1 MIEIGVASVVVLA
14 GLVLGIGS
22 VFLSMWFLPTLI
34 RRLGMVTV
42 ITPANN
48 DKPLQGSLPGNNL
61 QSENKAGI
69 QPIKDAMADP
79 WTNLSFPI
87 ENPIITDAGITP
99 QTDTKTLIG
108 EPPNDQRP
116 GEQQVSVVQKSDWP
130 RTGNPNVNYGI
141 TTENLSAINQTVLD
155 MSVGSDS
162 TKKQDFVE
170 TELIAAIVTTL
181 YAYGLYQ
188 NESCQIKQ
196 IRLVN

>member
-48 DKPLQGSLPGNNL
+48 DRPLQGSLPGNNL

-69 QPIKDAMADP
+69 QPIEDAMAEP
-79 WTNLSFPI
+79 WTNLSIPA
-87 ENPIITDAGITP
+87 ENPMINDAGITP
-99 QTDTKTLIG
+99 QLDTKTLIG
-108 EPPNDQRP
+108 EPLNEQRP
-116 GEQQVSVVQKSDWP
+116 GEQQVSAVQNSGWTL
-130 RTGNPNVNYGI
+130 TGSQTNHG
-141 TTENLSAINQTVLD
+141 TTTDKLSAINQTVLD
-155 MSVGSDS
+155 MSGGPDS
-162 TKKQDFVE
+162 GKKRLVE

-181 YAYGLYQ
+181 YAYGLFQ
-188 NESCQIKQ
+188 NESYQIKQ
-196 IRLVN
+196 VRLVN